1 MKDRD
6 PAQLSYRP
14 LERADLAR
22 LAELA
27 RTDRAEYF
35 ATHRDWAEMYVDRF
49 LGAALC
55 QGAALHYLDPTS
67 GINDFDVYS
76 FYASNP
82 TRRWYAKRIKSVDF
96 GDPKFGV
103 SQIARPGFV
112 GRRVDLMGRELP
124 VSPGAD
130 LEASLRRWLRTAG
143 TATALQLKQKAVVL
157 LEPYNRLG
165 TVVWPLN
172 RQAPAA

>member
-22 LAELA
+22 LAALA

-67 GINDFDVYS
+67 GINDFDVY
-76 FYASNP
+76 ASTP
-82 TRRWYAKRIKSVDF
+82 RIRHGVGTPNASSRSTSATQSSVC
-96 GDPKFGV
+96 PKL
-103 SQIARPGFV
+103 R
-112 GRRVDLMGRELP
+112 GR
-124 VSPGAD
+124 
-130 LEASLRRWLRTAG
+130 
-143 TATALQLKQKAVVL
+143 ALS
-157 LEPYNRLG
+157 
-165 TVVWPLN
+165 
-172 RQAPAA
+172 AAAWI